1 MRRRR
6 CFVNRLLVLLLVTA
20 CLFSTV
26 SCGYVFVAGAI
37 NTQSTSGL
45 VSIVQ
50 FTDGSG
56 SSVSITVITFTSNG
70 MASTKTFCGDQRA
83 QFPLDHNV
91 RVDFTPGTP
100 CDKVVT

>member
-1 MRRRR
+1 M
-6 CFVNRLLVLLLVTA
+6 NRLLVLLLVVA

-26 SCGYVFVAGAI
+26 SCGDVFVRGAI

-50 FTDGSG
+50 FTAGSG
-56 SSVSITVITFTSNG
+56 SGVSITVITFTSSG

-83 QFPLDHNV
+83 LFPLDRQV
-91 RVDFTPGTP
+91 RVDFTPGSS
-100 CDKVVT
+100 CDNVVTVVLS

>member
-1 MRRRR
+1 M
-6 CFVNRLLVLLLVTA
+6 NRLLVLLLVIA
-20 CLFSTV
+20 CLFSAV

-50 FTDGSG
+50 FTAGTD

-70 MASTKTFCGDQRA
+70 TASTKNFCGDQRA
-83 QFPLDHNV
+83 LFPLDRQV
-91 RVDFTPGTP
+91 RVDFTPGKP
-100 CDKVVT
+100 CDNVLSVVPS